1 MYRLLLIMQDLMI
14 YKSGRIALLLAMDKD
29 GLFVETVFS
38 SLKRLLGEYVY
49 SEARLKNKYKR
60 LC

>member
-1 MYRLLLIMQDLMI
+1 MI
-14 YKSGRIALLLAMDKD
+14 YKSGRIALLLALDKD
-29 GLFVETVFS
+29 RLFVETVFS